1 MARNPE
7 INTCSSLSYVF
18 RRNSMPGGGVGKSQ
32 GDRPPPF
39 PGCQNELLSI
49 LPTFLHKAKAAFH
62 RKRDCIGS
70 GGALRSLRK
79 VSLLHASLINKRL
92 GSSSWLTAGLG
103 VNLLG
108 TLVRKMKGE
117 RPRLNISGTVCLL
130 VHSPP
135 PTQLG
140 KHGFIGK
147 IAACEARASLK
158 MGCGEALK

>member
-1 MARNPE
+1 MYFAATP
-7 INTCSSLSYVF
+7 CSAGESV
-18 RRNSMPGGGVGKSQ
+18 
-32 GDRPPPF
+32 
-39 PGCQNELLSI
+39 
-49 LPTFLHKAKAAFH
+49 KAKATVPLPSLAVKTSFYPFSQLFSTKPRRH
-62 RKRDCIGS
+62 FIEKGTASVR

-108 TLVRKMKGE
+108 TLVRKVKGE